1 VTLHTLL
8 PVCIPC
14 RIAHIKSEKAKDKIN
29 ITACIIFDRDQIE
42 ELGSDSER
50 FFAERELQALLARPS
65 AARSPGEIIMFG
77 FQGGE
82 SAGTV
87 ARKKG
92 YMQDA
97 QQRWGFMTN
106 FDLSTIKNEVQL
118 SSMVKD
124 RSGISETQAK
134 SDVQAWMQDKE
145 F

>member
-1 VTLHTLL
+1 V
-8 PVCIPC
+8 
-14 RIAHIKSEKAKDKIN
+14 
-29 ITACIIFDRDQIE
+29 
-42 ELGSDSER
+42 GSDLER
-50 FFAERELQALLARPS
+50 FFAKRELQDCSPAVG
-65 AARSPGEIIMFG
+65 RSLSRRIIMFG

-87 ARKKG
+87 ARKRG

-97 QQRWGFMTN
+97 QQRWVFMTN

-118 SSMVKD
+118 ITMVKE

-134 SDVQAWMQDKE
+134 SDVQAWMRGKE

>member
-1 VTLHTLL
+1 
-8 PVCIPC
+8 
-14 RIAHIKSEKAKDKIN
+14 
-29 ITACIIFDRDQIE
+29 
-42 ELGSDSER
+42 
-50 FFAERELQALLARPS
+50 
-65 AARSPGEIIMFG
+65 MFG

-87 ARKKG
+87 ARKRD

-118 SSMVKD
+118 STMVKE
-124 RSGISETQAK
+124 RSGISEARAK
-134 SDVQAWMQDKE
+134 NDVQAWMRGKE